1 MTTNGATAAASLI
14 SSRYWCK
21 MHKHAKVPEKKPEEH
36 IHFDWVLLAGIF
48 FVALV
53 MLLVIID
60 LFF

>member
-1 MTTNGATAAASLI
+1 
-14 SSRYWCK
+14 